1 MARVPLMANERF
13 YYDGRNVEKDET
25 FDCEETDVALLTHS
39 VSPRA
44 KLPDVVEPQ
53 RAARKEPDPEPDP
66 EPAPKPARY
75 KRRDLEAED

>member
-1 MARVPLMANERF
+1 MAKQTLIAKERF

-25 FDCEETDVALLTHS
+25 FDCEEKDVSLLTHS

-44 KLPDVVEPQ
+44 RLPDVVEPQ
-53 RAARKEPDPEPDP
+53 RAVRKEDD

-75 KRRDLEAED
+75 RRRDLEAEDS

>member
-25 FDCEETDVALLTHS
+25 FDCEEKDVSLLTHS

-44 KLPDVVEPQ
+44 RLPDVLEPH
-53 RAARKEPDPEPDP
+53 RAARKEPDP

-75 KRRDLEAED
+75 RRRDIEAEDS

>member
-13 YYDGRNVEKDET
+13 YYDGRNVEKDEQ
-25 FDCEETDVALLTHS
+25 FDAEEKDVSLLTHS

-44 KLPDVVEPQ
+44 SLPEVEPQ
-53 RAARKEPDPEPDP
+53 RRMVSKEAEPEV

-75 KRRDLEAED
+75 RRRDLEAEDS

>member
-1 MARVPLMANERF
+1 MAKVPLIALERF
-13 YYDGRNVEKDET
+13 YYNGRNVEKDEQ
-25 FDCEETDVALLTHS
+25 FDAEEMDVSLLTHS

-53 RAARKEPDPEPDP
+53 RSGTQRGRSD

-75 KRRDLEAED
+75 RRRDLEAEDS

>member
-25 FDCEETDVALLTHS
+25 FDCEEKDVSLLTHS

-44 KLPDVVEPQ
+44 RLPDVVEPQ
-53 RAARKEPDPEPDP
+53 RAARKEDD

-75 KRRDLEAED
+75 RRRDLEAEDS

>member
-25 FDCEETDVALLTHS
+25 FDCEEKDVSLLTHS

-44 KLPDVVEPQ
+44 RLLEAEPK
-53 RAARKEPDPEPDP
+53 RAAQKEPD

-75 KRRDLEAED
+75 RRRDLEAEDS

>member
-1 MARVPLMANERF
+1 MANERF
-13 YYDGRNVEKDET
+13 YYAGRNVEKDET

-44 KLPDVVEPQ
+44 RLPDVVEPQ
-53 RAARKEPDPEPDP
+53 AGLRAVHKEAEPEA

-75 KRRDLEAED
+75 KRRDLEAEDS

>member
-13 YYDGRNVEKDET
+13 YYDGRNVEKDEQ
-25 FDCEETDVALLTHS
+25 FDCEERDVALLTHS

-44 KLPDVVEPQ
+44 RLPDVLEPH
-53 RAARKEPDPEPDP
+53 RATRKETAD

-75 KRRDLEAED
+75 RRRDLEAEDS

>member
-1 MARVPLMANERF
+1 MARVPLIALERF
-13 YYDGRNVEKDET
+13 YYDGRNVEKDEQ
-25 FDCEETDVALLTHS
+25 FDAEEMDVSLLTHS

-53 RAARKEPDPEPDP
+53 RAERKEAD

-75 KRRDLEAED
+75 RRRDLEAEDT